1 MQGPALLAWND
12 AQFSEADWKG
22 IRSMHESV
30 KREDPLKVGR
40 FGLGFK
46 SVYHMTGL
54 PYYSNV
60 SSQTLGVS
68 IVAQAEVSM
77 YCTEQIDN
85 LPSTK

>member
-1 MQGPALLAWND
+1 MSNELMLIGFQMQGPALLAWND

-22 IRSMHESV
+22 IRSMHVSV

-54 PYYSNV
+54 
-60 SSQTLGVS
+60 
-68 IVAQAEVSM
+68 
-77 YCTEQIDN
+77 
-85 LPSTK
+85 

>member
-12 AQFSEADWKG
+12 AQFSEADWEG

-46 SVYHMTGL
+46 SVYHMTGFNMSFTCGEVDSRPVRL
-54 PYYSNV
+54 PNFY
-60 SSQTLGVS
+60 LF
-68 IVAQAEVSM
+68 
-77 YCTEQIDN
+77 
-85 LPSTK
+85 

>member
-1 MQGPALLAWND
+1 MSNELMLIGFQMQGPALLAWND

-22 IRSMHESV
+22 IRSMHVSV

-54 PYYSNV
+54 
-60 SSQTLGVS
+60 
-68 IVAQAEVSM
+68 
-77 YCTEQIDN
+77 YCD
-85 LPSTK
+85 L